1 MCALIRWRWLL
12 NLSEKRLATTHDGLL
27 LGQVLFYLLP
37 CWDVQSTTFQLSA
50 IFADHVRPDDELR
63 QRQRTAIGQLAAE
76 RGIDFIKALAIQRLG
91 PVAAV
96 GQEAQRFVYLVTNV
110 SQSQLITE
118 ILERSVAQTWDEA
131 RREWSLYEIYE
142 ADEPETCLCGHFPI
156 IELCVLSNR
165 HNGIQATVGNCCV
178 KNFIGL
184 PSDRIFQAIKRIRRD
199 PSNSLN
205 PEAIQHAF
213 DRQWI
218 TEWERDFYLTIMRK
232 RNLTEKQSAK
242 KLQINDRVLRH
253 VRRQR

>member
-1 MCALIRWRWLL
+1 MRC
-12 NLSEKRLATTHDGLL
+12 
-27 LGQVLFYLLP
+27 F
-37 CWDVQSTTFQLSA
+37 F
-50 IFADHVRPDDELR
+50 
-63 QRQRTAIGQLAAE
+63 E
-76 RGIDFIKALAIQRLG
+76 RAMAG
-91 PVAAV
+91 AV
-96 GQEAQRFVYLVTNV
+96 KNV
-110 SQSQLITE
+110 SQFQLTTE

-156 IELCVLSNR
+156 IELCVLRNR
-165 HNGIQATVGNCCV
+165 HNGIQATVGNWCV

-218 TEWERDFYLTIMRK
+218 TEWERDFYLKIMRK

-242 KLQINDRVLRH
+242 KLQINDRILRH

>member
-1 MCALIRWRWLL
+1 METSFQKA
-12 NLSEKRLATTHDGLL
+12 NEQRLAR
-27 LGQVLFYLLP
+27 P
-37 CWDVQSTTFQLSA
+37 ISSSA
-50 IFADHVRPDDELR
+50 LEFPDRCSSCIASDAVEYKVWCFF
-63 QRQRTAIGQLAAE
+63 E
-76 RGIDFIKALAIQRLG
+76 RAMAG
-91 PVAAV
+91 AV
-96 GQEAQRFVYLVTNV
+96 KNV
-110 SQSQLITE
+110 SQFQLTTE
-118 ILERSVAQTWDEA
+118 ILERSVTQTWDEA

-156 IELCVLSNR
+156 IELCVLRNR

-218 TEWERDFYLTIMRK
+218 TEWERDFYFTIMRK
-232 RNLTEKQSAK
+232 RNLTEKQSTK